1 MTDTR
6 TDTRTRSTTLTTT
19 LDRPA
24 GPRRGAECLRATA
37 TRVEAAA
44 NAHARWID
52 RLARSASRR
61 EARSN
66 QRRQLAALLRE
77 QRALAAGLLATLVA
91 AEALAEVEKG
101 SGGPEAVDE
110 NENENEG
117 GDGEEAATAR
127 RRLLAHAEKVRAACE
142 AGQAV
147 ESASAAA
154 ALWETKAGRGVW
166 RAMRDGGG
174 CGGRAVE
181 GGA

>member
-1 MTDTR
+1 M
-6 TDTRTRSTTLTTT
+6 
-19 LDRPA
+19 
-24 GPRRGAECLRATA
+24 G
-37 TRVEAAA
+37 
-44 NAHARWID
+44 
-52 RLARSASRR
+52 
-61 EARSN
+61 
-66 QRRQLAALLRE
+66 RRQLAALLRE

-101 SGGPEAVDE
+101 SGGPEADDENE